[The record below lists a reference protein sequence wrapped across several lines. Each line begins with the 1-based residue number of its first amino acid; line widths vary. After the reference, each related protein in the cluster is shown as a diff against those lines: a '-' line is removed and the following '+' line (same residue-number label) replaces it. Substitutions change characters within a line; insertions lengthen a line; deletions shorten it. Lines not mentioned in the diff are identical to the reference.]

1 MSDIRGHR
9 IPWLIDNSIVLCLK
23 YMSTGLGACDSVV
36 LSKSACHA
44 GASGSIQGQ
53 GRHGIVG
60 VKSVFRH
67 KGLCI
72 SRDSEVTLMSDPSQ
86 FGTGK
91 YH

>member
-23 YMSTGLGACDSVV
+23 YMWTGLGACDSVV
-36 LSKSACHA
+36 LSTSAWHD
-44 GASGSIQGQ
+44 GAAGSIQEQ
-53 GRHGIVG
+53 GRRGVIG

-72 SRDSEVTLMSDPSQ
+72 SRDSEITLMSNQSQ
-86 FGTGK
+86 FATVK